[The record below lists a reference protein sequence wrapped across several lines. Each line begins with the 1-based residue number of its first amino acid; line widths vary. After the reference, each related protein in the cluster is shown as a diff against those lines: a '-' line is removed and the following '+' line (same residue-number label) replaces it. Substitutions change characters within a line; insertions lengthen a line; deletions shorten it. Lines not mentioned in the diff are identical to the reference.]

1 MSESLDGLLEQL
13 GEMLEPGE
21 SLLENAFSLLR
32 FLVGSDQVV
41 TNLLTTLGVNV
52 EVCVFD
58 TNQFLNDIKYTLK
71 KQRQT
76 AVPLGAKL
84 GGVKFFASVNVRD
97 EMPRKIKEKIPEWG
111 LDAQEALHLWK
122 TEYAP
127 WMRFV
132 DPSEMPL
139 ASDRLRALEQR
150 DRSDLQ
156 TGQLIEL
163 VHPHA
168 VLSSDADLASF
179 ETMSQCSA
187 IVTCAY
193 RAKGKREVLVLY
205 FNATGVLALRVT
217 AAALYSLIALL
228 CRADKRIL
236 LGTLFSLVVVGGAS
250 WLYTPSR
257 IWLQKQFRSVK
268 PHMQAVLRQ
277 TWEGLQETME
287 DYERLKRAAETAKS
301 EITASRRI
309 TEPPRTAREYVSRI
323 LANAAGPLSVAEISR
338 IMQNKGYVPRGA
350 HPEIYLRGVLR
361 AHPGVFERDGN
372 KRWSIKRHQAM

>member
-1 MSESLDGLLEQL
+1 MSKSLDELLAHLAET
-13 GEMLEPGE
+13 LEPGE

-32 FLVGSDQVV
+32 FLVGSDQAV
-41 TNLLTTLGVNV
+41 TNLLTALGVNI

-58 TNQFLNDIKYTLK
+58 TNQLLNDIKYTLK

-76 AVPLGAKL
+76 AIPLSAKL

-97 EMPRKIKEKIPEWG
+97 EMLIKIEEKMPEWG

-127 WMRFV
+127 WIHFV
-132 DPSEMPL
+132 DPSKMPFV
-139 ASDRLRALEQR
+139 SERLRVLEQR
-150 DRSDLQ
+150 DHTDLQ
-156 TGQLIEL
+156 TGQLIEF

-179 ETMSQCSA
+179 GTMSQCSA

-217 AAALYSLIALL
+217 AAALSSLIALL
-228 CRADKRIL
+228 SRVDKRVLLGIL
-236 LGTLFSLVVVGGAS
+236 LSLVVVGGTS

-257 IWLQKQFRSVK
+257 TWLQKQFRSVK
-268 PHMQAVLRQ
+268 PQLQVVLRQ
-277 TWEGLQETME
+277 VWEILQETTE
-287 DYERLKRAAETAKS
+287 DYEQLKLAAGKAKA
-301 EITASRRI
+301 EIATSRRI
-309 TEPPRTAREYVSRI
+309 IEPPRTVRDYVSRI

-338 IMQNKGYVPRGA
+338 IMQDKGYLPRGT
-350 HPEIYLRGVLR
+350 HPEIYLSRVLR
-361 AHPGVFERDGN
+361 AHPSVFEKDEG
-372 KRWSIKRHQAM
+372 KRWYIKRHQAI